1 MPGRVIMKGIKHIVK
16 GAPILPILQADSV
29 EQALNI
35 AKAVEASGLKNLEV
49 VRRTDA
55 AAASVTAIREAFPDM
70 VVGMGT
76 VLSPEHAKEAVE
88 AGSQFLVTPTVS
100 PRLLDGLMSSGVPF
114 IPGTSNPAD
123 ILMASE
129 YGLTELK
136 FFPAHLSGGAPM
148 LKALG
153 GIFQNISF
161 CPTGGISGSNLN
173 DYLSLKNVFAVGGSW
188 MIPSDMVKAENWQ
201 GITDTCKQA
210 LEAFEGLRP

>member
-1 MPGRVIMKGIKHIVK
+1 MKGIQTVMK
-16 GAPILPILQADSV
+16 GTPILPILQADSV
-29 EQALNI
+29 DEALNI
-35 AKAVEASGLKNLEV
+35 ARAVEASGLKNLEV

-55 AAASVTAIREAFPDM
+55 AAACVTAIRDAFPDM

-76 VLSPEHAKEAVE
+76 VLSPEHAQEAVA

-100 PRLLDGLMSSGVPF
+100 PRLLDGLMSCGVPF

-129 YGLTELK
+129 VGLKALK

-153 GIFQNISF
+153 SIFPDITF
-161 CPTGGISGSNLN
+161 CPTGGVSDSNLG
-173 DYLSLKNVFAVGGSW
+173 DYLALKNVFAVGGSW
-188 MIPSDMVKAENWQ
+188 MIPAEKVKSGDWNS
-201 GITDTCKQA
+201 ITETCKQA
-210 LEAFEGLRP
+210 VAAFEEYRS

>member
-1 MPGRVIMKGIKHIVK
+1 MKGIKHIVK

-173 DYLSLKNVFAVGGSW
+173 DYLGLKNVFAVGGSW

>member
-1 MPGRVIMKGIKHIVK
+1 MKGIKHIVK

-188 MIPSDMVKAENWQ
+188 MIPSDMVKAEHWQ

>member
-1 MPGRVIMKGIKHIVK
+1 MKGIKHIVK

-88 AGSQFLVTPTVS
+88 AGSQFLVTPPVS